1 MTYKEEVINSAIQGL
16 RESGLSAPEAF
27 EVLFDRIYE
36 CGYMARVSEEAGVL
50 YNERT
55 N

>member
-16 RESGLSAPEAF
+16 REGGLSAPEAF

-36 CGYMARVSEEAGVL
+36 CVYMARVSEESGVL